1 LKSDST
7 SVRLLGYNGTTY
19 DFVLQSNG
27 SSEWQTLSGIMTA
40 GPSTNYIFSDDPRT
54 SDWTPI
60 YLTDVVWVD
69 LTAAFGAG
77 NEPDK
82 AYMDALLKEMFPD
95 TNGWFDGTNSNISD
109 AFTDLKNISLTS
121 SNNQLHFANYSAS
134 VTDITVPYAVSSS
147 YAYGVTSA
155 SLLSVSYAG
164 NAGTVGGES
173 TANLHALGSATG
185 VLSVD
190 RGGTGVNSSTTQADI
205 SVRYAT
211 AAGTATALASAKSL
225 VVTTA
230 DLAFSGSTGI
240 GVSDSTLTLAGKLSV
255 VNGGTGV
262 SSSTTQANISVR
274 YADNAGAA
282 ANADSLGGIAA
293 ASYAKIA
300 SLLAMTINT
309 YSYTSATST
318 TLVAT
323 AIYNVT
329 AGRTMNLLASNGTAL
344 SAIYSASAGT
354 AASLGGV
361 AASSYALKSALGTA
375 ASYSAA
381 SFLASNGT
389 AVSAVYAASA
399 GKLNNKSESELSV
412 SYAANAGTAAVATG
426 YLKASGTNVYDGDLT
441 ITGSL
446 NISGSSNV
454 INKTNVSV
462 ADYVITLAGGNTAAL
477 TSMVGTRVPLY
488 DGTNDGFFGWDST
501 GTAYIGDI
509 SSGLADGSIT
519 SSIDTL
525 MPLVVRTSQSLWSD
539 NHIPMWSTEIVG
551 LEDSGYT
558 SGNFLAMREIR
569 VNNATVRASSD
580 LNYLNISEGLHV
592 TLTSAAGVVT
602 IASSYRPITAG
613 GTQLGSDY
621 GVSIIGANAGV
632 SVIGANANPN
642 TVTISHATYTPR
654 TGINSGINVDS
665 YGHVTAGT
673 VTAYLTASS
682 MSTFTVYGY
691 SNGSVV
697 TTSPYNGL
705 SNVNA
710 SYLSYDG
717 TAVNSASLGGVA
729 ASRYLAA
736 SNAIMPTLSNCS
748 GTVTAYC
755 VPASQ
760 IVKVMGTVTVSYS
773 TSASAP
779 VITLPHSAMVNAAGT
794 ALSAVYRGG
803 IMGIVT
809 SDGNA
814 MMPMDVSS
822 SGAYDYVRMY
832 GWVQSDVVQFNIVYN
847 VA

>member
-1 LKSDST
+1 
-7 SVRLLGYNGTTY
+7 
-19 DFVLQSNG
+19 
-27 SSEWQTLSGIMTA
+27 
-40 GPSTNYIFSDDPRT
+40 
-54 SDWTPI
+54 
-60 YLTDVVWVD
+60 
-69 LTAAFGAG
+69 
-77 NEPDK
+77 
-82 AYMDALLKEMFPD
+82 
-95 TNGWFDGTNSNISD
+95 
-109 AFTDLKNISLTS
+109 
-121 SNNQLHFANYSAS
+121 
-134 VTDITVPYAVSSS
+134 
-147 YAYGVTSA
+147 
-155 SLLSVSYAG
+155 
-164 NAGTVGGES
+164 
-173 TANLHALGSATG
+173 
-185 VLSVD
+185 
-190 RGGTGVNSSTTQADI
+190 
-205 SVRYAT
+205 
-211 AAGTATALASAKSL
+211 
-225 VVTTA
+225 
-230 DLAFSGSTGI
+230 
-240 GVSDSTLTLAGKLSV
+240 
-255 VNGGTGV
+255 
-262 SSSTTQANISVR
+262 
-274 YADNAGAA
+274 
-282 ANADSLGGIAA
+282 
-293 ASYAKIA
+293 
-300 SLLAMTINT
+300 
-309 YSYTSATST
+309 
-318 TLVAT
+318 
-323 AIYNVT
+323 
-329 AGRTMNLLASNGTAL
+329 
-344 SAIYSASAGT
+344 
-354 AASLGGV
+354 
-361 AASSYALKSALGTA
+361 
-375 ASYSAA
+375 
-381 SFLASNGT
+381 
-389 AVSAVYAASA
+389 
-399 GKLNNKSESELSV
+399 
-412 SYAANAGTAAVATG
+412 
-426 YLKASGTNVYDGDLT
+426 VYDGDLT

-519 SSIDTL
+519 SSIATL
-525 MPLVVRTSQSLWSD
+525 MPLIVRTSQSLWSD